1 MEQPVFTTDEG
12 RNWLISHLKYGPV
25 DVTFTKKDGTL
36 RTMKCTLKEELM
48 LPYEKKTDRVKELGA
63 EVLPVYDLDKESW
76 RSFRLD
82 SITQVEFGIEK

>member
-12 RNWLISHLKYGPV
+12 RNWLISHLKFGPV

-48 LPYEKKTDRVKELGA
+48 LPYEKKTDKIKEVST

-82 SITQVEFGIEK
+82 SITQVEFSIGE

>member
-1 MEQPVFTTDEG
+1 MEYKPFTTEEG
-12 RNWLISHLKYGPV
+12 RDWLISHLKYGPV
-25 DVTFTKKDGTL
+25 DVTFTKKDGTE

-48 LPYEKKTDRVKELGA
+48 LPYEKKTDRVKEIST

-82 SITQVEFGIEK
+82 SITRVEFGIEK

>member
-12 RNWLISHLKYGPV
+12 RNWLISHLKFGPV

-48 LPYEKKTDRVKELGA
+48 LPYEKKTDKVKEVSL

-82 SITQVEFGIEK
+82 SITQVEFSIGE